1 MVFAWGLWHTYYY
14 ASAQI
19 STYDYESLISRV
31 DQYCYTELVKNASCC
46 MDQEFAEGVRKVTVK
61 RPGTGWFCDKK
72 LCYDDL
78 KGHRGGGTMWIPHG
92 DILSPE
98 GFRPHILLGQIF
110 CIFVLCYMWCQC
122 IGGTKGTVRSCN
134 STSSNHI

>member
-1 MVFAWGLWHTYYY
+1 MGFAWGLWHTYYY

-92 DILSPE
+92 ATCGSPRVLYVHGGSWLYCSPE
-98 GFRPHILLGQIF
+98 TCSYPQL
-110 CIFVLCYMWCQC
+110 
-122 IGGTKGTVRSCN
+122 TKKDLTLS
-134 STSSNHI
+134 